1 MPRRLVI
8 LGATATGKSELAMRL
23 AVAIG
28 AEIVNADALQIYRGL
43 DIGTAKPTPAMR
55 RQIRHHLVDIC
66 DPEERFSA
74 GEYVQRAAAVLDE
87 LHRRAKPAILVGGSG
102 LYLRAL
108 LQGLSPLPPSDP
120 RVRRALEECIERQGL
135 PALYAELERR
145 DPLTARRLA
154 PGDRQRIV
162 RAIEVERLSGRPLS
176 SWIRARPMGSEP
188 LEVSA
193 TIGLTLPRSFLYD
206 RIAIRV
212 GKMIERGWV
221 AEVEELLRRGVRP
234 RVPAFQAIGYRQLI
248 RHLDGEWS
256 LEEAVA
262 DIIRATRRYAK
273 RQQTWFRKEEQVE
286 WIPADEL
293 EVRIP
298 ALLRQLSR

>member
-8 LGATATGKSELAMRL
+8 MGATATGKSELAMRL
-23 AVAIG
+23 ANEIG

-55 RQIRHHLVDIC
+55 CRIRHHLLDVC

-74 GEYVQRAAAVLDE
+74 GEYAQRATAVLDD
-87 LHRRAKPAILVGGSG
+87 LRRRAKPAILVGGSG

-108 LQGLSPLPPSDP
+108 LEGLSPLPASDP
-120 RVRRALEECIERQGL
+120 EVRRALEQRVERHGL

-145 DPLTARRLA
+145 DPATAQRLT

-162 RAIEVERLSGRPLS
+162 RALEVERLSGRPLS
-176 SWIRARPMGSEP
+176 SWIRDRPMGAEP
-188 LEVSA
+188 LAAAERM
-193 TIGLTLPRSFLYD
+193 GLTLPRSILYD
-206 RIAIRV
+206 RIAVRV

-221 AEVEELLRRGVRP
+221 AEVEGLLRRGVGP
-234 RVPAFQAIGYRQLI
+234 QAPAFQAIGYRQLI
-248 RHLDGEWS
+248 RYLEGEWS

-262 DIIRATRRYAK
+262 DITRATRRYAK
-273 RQQTWFRKEEQVE
+273 RQQTWFRKEKQVR
-286 WIPADEL
+286 WIPADDL
-293 EVRIP
+293 ESRIP
-298 ALLRQLSR
+298 VLLRELT